1 MFLVKYL
8 NVRSN
13 GNVIDTTRG
22 GENLSFRTFCYC
34 YNVGAVSC
42 SNSDRRKYS
51 CIIADMQARKIP
63 KEEPF

>member
-13 GNVIDTTRG
+13 GNVIDTTRD

-42 SNSDRRKYS
+42 SNSDRRK
-51 CIIADMQARKIP
+51 
-63 KEEPF
+63 